1 MSRVPRDGACFQWA
15 SLGSLTARP
24 SRGSRSTAGRPQ
36 CAARSAG
43 WHPCS
48 HSRAACTAPW
58 EDWPGPW
65 AQPVL
70 DAQSRQQAAPAE
82 SGSRP
87 RGCVEGATLC
97 LAPRRAAQRPWPICS
112 PELAAPTGSAARRK
126 EQSSGPSPCTVLFW
140 KCRNAPEGRQC
151 GPVSPR
157 AASAGGGLVLA
168 VPSPPICPPHSIL
181 LEYSKGN
188 PRNPK
193 CLPVN
198 TFQCTSLKYER
209 PGTGATP
216 RAHAAGPRGGAALPW
231 GGLGRPRPDL
241 GVCPA
246 PPHLAGR
253 GCRGVDRVPG
263 EPRRSPG
270 AGGATPRLPLRRVPA
285 ASRPCRRCG

>member
-1 MSRVPRDGACFQWA
+1 M
-15 SLGSLTARP
+15 L
-24 SRGSRSTAGRPQ
+24 RGGPLRG
-36 CAARSAG
+36 
-43 WHPCS
+43 
-48 HSRAACTAPW
+48 
-58 EDWPGPW
+58 PGPSARRSW
-65 AQPVL
+65 PLPQGQRPGAKNNHPVL
-70 DAQSRQQAAPAE
+70 RLAQFCSGNAGTHLRDDSVAQS
-82 SGSRP
+82 
-87 RGCVEGATLC
+87 V
-97 LAPRRAAQRPWPICS
+97 LAQPRRAAAS
-112 PELAAPTGSAARRK
+112 
-126 EQSSGPSPCTVLFW
+126 FW
-140 KCRNAPEGRQC
+140 
-151 GPVSPR
+151 
-157 AASAGGGLVLA
+157 
-168 VPSPPICPPHSIL
+168 PSPPPGSAPPHSIL

-193 CLPVN
+193 FLPVN

-246 PPHLAGR
+246 PPHPAGR
-253 GCRGVDRVPG
+253 GCRRVDRVPG